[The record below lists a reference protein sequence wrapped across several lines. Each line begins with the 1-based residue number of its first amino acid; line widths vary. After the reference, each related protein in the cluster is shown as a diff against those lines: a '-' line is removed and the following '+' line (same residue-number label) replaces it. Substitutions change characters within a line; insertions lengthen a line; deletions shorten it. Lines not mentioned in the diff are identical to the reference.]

1 MYSTLRQGFPDMSK
15 FKHWRLEREAD
26 GLAWAILDTADSS
39 TNTLGAKVMTELG
52 LLLDECEKNPPRGLI
67 FKSAKEA
74 GFIAGA
80 NIEEFVAS
88 DTPEKARA
96 LIRRGWDTYNRLAA
110 VSYPTLA
117 LVRGHCMGGG
127 TELALAC
134 RYRIAVDEPGT
145 KFALPEVLLG
155 IVPGWG
161 GMLRLPQLVGPA
173 AALDMMLTGKNIDAK
188 RAKKMGLVD
197 ECVPP
202 HAMDNAARMRVLSG
216 QPPRQTQLPLLQKL
230 MNGPLKGFVAR
241 GAKQQVA
248 KRARPE
254 HYPAPWAI
262 IDQWQHYGGNTLAV
276 PADRPTSLDALV
288 NHPTTRNLIRVF
300 FLQDRLKG
308 FGKEAANYTP
318 RHVHVVGAGVMGGD
332 IAAWCVL
339 RGMTVTLQDQ
349 SVERIA
355 PAVGRAAKFLEKK
368 LRDPKLARIALDR
381 LIADPG
387 GDGVRQADVII
398 EAIFENLEAKQ
409 ALFAEIEARA
419 RPEALLASNTSSLK
433 LADIAAK
440 FRNPARL
447 VGIHFFNPV
456 AMMPLVEVVAG
467 DATEPEVAQKAAA
480 FVRRIDKL
488 PLPVRDAPGFLVN
501 AVLAPYLHE
510 AMRCVDEGIAPEAID
525 AAMVAFGMPMGPIE
539 LVDTVGL
546 DVVVAAGR
554 QLVGAAAAPQKL
566 VELVSAGHLGRKS
579 GQGFYAWVEGRPQ
592 KSGVGA
598 GDTAALAQRLLKP
611 LLAAT
616 QRLVR
621 EGVVADAELADAGVI
636 FGTGFA
642 PYTGGPINYLTSG
655 ER

>member
-1 MYSTLRQGFPDMSK
+1 MSN
-15 FKHWRLEREAD
+15 FKHWRLERDTGDA

-39 TNTLGAKVMTELG
+39 TNTLGAAVMDELG
-52 LLLDECEKNPPRGLI
+52 LILDECEKNPPKGLI
-67 FKSAKEA
+67 FRSAKEA

-80 NIEEFVAS
+80 NIEEFVSA
-88 DTPEKARA
+88 DTPEKARV

-110 VSYPTLA
+110 VGYPTLA

-145 KFALPEVLLG
+145 RFALPEVMLG

-161 GMLRLPQLVGPA
+161 GMLRLPQIVGPA

-188 RAKKMGLVD
+188 RAKKMGLAD

-202 HAMDNAARMRVLSG
+202 RVMENAARMLVLSG
-216 QPPRQTQLPLLQKL
+216 KPTRQSQLPLMQKL
-230 MNGPLKGFVAR
+230 MNGPLKGFVAS
-241 GAKQQVA
+241 GARKQVA
-248 KRARPE
+248 KRARQE
-254 HYPAPWAI
+254 HYPAPYAI
-262 IDQWQHYGGNTLAV
+262 IDQWQNHGGNTLAV
-276 PADRPTSLDALV
+276 PAGAPTSLDALV
-288 NHPTTRNLIRVF
+288 SHPTTRNLIRVF

-308 FGKEAANYTP
+308 FGKGVENFAP

-355 PAVGRAAKFLEKK
+355 PAVGRAAKFFEKK
-368 LRDPKLARIALDR
+368 LRDKKLARFALDR
-381 LIADPG
+381 LIADPQ

-409 ALFAEIEARA
+409 ALFADIEARA
-419 RPEALLASNTSSLK
+419 KPDALLASNTSSLK

-440 FRNPARL
+440 FKNPSRL

-456 AMMPLVEVVAG
+456 AMMPLVEAVAG
-467 DATEPEVAQKAAA
+467 AGTAPEAAQKAAA
-480 FVRRIDKL
+480 FVRKIDKL
-488 PLPVRDAPGFLVN
+488 PLPVKDAPGFLVN
-501 AVLAPYLHE
+501 AVLAPYMNE
-510 AMRCVDEGIAPEAID
+510 AMRCVDEGIAPETID

-539 LVDTVGL
+539 LADTVGL
-546 DVVVAAGR
+546 DVAVHAGK
-554 QLVGAAAAPQKL
+554 QLVGDASPPKKL
-566 VELVSAGHLGRKS
+566 VELFEAGKLGKKS
-579 GQGFYAWVEGRPQ
+579 GKGFYTWVDGKAQ
-592 KSGVGA
+592 KSKVGA
-598 GDTAALAQRLLKP
+598 GDTANPALAQRLIKP
-611 LLAAT
+611 LLDAT
-616 QRLVR
+616 QRLVKD
-621 EGVVADAELADAGVI
+621 GVVADAELADAGVI

-642 PYTGGPINYLTSG
+642 PYTGGPMNYLAS
-655 ER
+655 R